1 MTRSADCGDPGSGNN
16 LSRRDFAG
24 VLLASALGF
33 GLGEGYPS
41 RLPRAPGARLSARPR
56 QATGTGAKP
65 GAQPLGLGGDRDG
78 ILYVPQGYQP
88 GKALP
93 LVLALHG
100 ATGSSRGPIRMFG
113 PLADEL
119 NLALVVPD
127 SRGRTWDAILL
138 GGFGPDRDFIDR
150 ALDAA
155 WTRVA
160 IDPARIGVVGFSD
173 GATYALAIG
182 RANGDLFR
190 GVAAFS
196 PGFLIPVEA
205 VGRVPIFVSH
215 GTQDSILPIDTCSR
229 RIVPEL
235 RRLGHAVNYREFEGE
250 HMVPPEMASLG
261 LGAVAGL
268 G

>member
-1 MTRSADCGDPGSGNN
+1 MTSRDDRRDPGSGDN

-24 VLLASALGF
+24 VLLASTLGF
-33 GLGEGYPS
+33 GLGEGYSS

-56 QATGTGAKP
+56 AAKGGGAKP
-65 GAQPLGLGGDRDG
+65 GAQPLGLGGERDG
-78 ILYVPQGYQP
+78 VLYVPSGYQP

-113 PLADEL
+113 PLADRL

-138 GGFGPDRDFIDR
+138 GEFGPDRDFLDR

-155 WTRVA
+155 WSRVT

-182 RANGDLFR
+182 CANGDLFH

-205 VGRVPIFVSH
+205 VGQVPIFVSH
-215 GTQDSILPIDTCSR
+215 GTQDSILPIDSCSR

-235 RRLGHAVNYREFEGE
+235 RRLGHAVTYREFEGD
-250 HMVPPEMASLG
+250 HMVPLEMAQLG
-261 LGAVAGL
+261 LAAVAGL